1 MNEII
6 DFFHDYQTI
15 ITVVVIAVVAI
26 IFDRLLRLSMNKFF
40 GNSSRI
46 LRANFTKY
54 ILLKNAVSFIIFM
67 VATGLIV
74 YNIPAL
80 RKISLTLFAGAG
92 IFAAIIG
99 FASQQAFSNIIS
111 GIFIVIF
118 KPFRVG
124 DVIDVGPQGSGIV
137 EDITLRHTVIRS
149 WQNRRIIIPNSIISS
164 ETIVNSSIQEELTCE
179 HAEIGISYDS
189 DIEVACSAIEK
200 LVAELPK
207 YIDARTEEE
216 KKEGNP
222 LVKTRV
228 VRYDDSAIIIRAYL
242 WASDAVSAFIL
253 KTEYYRHI
261 KKRFDE
267 VGVEIPFPHR
277 TIVMKEQKA
286 DEKK

>member
-1 MNEII
+1 MNEVIN
-6 DFFHDYQTI
+6 FLHQYQTV
-15 ITVVVIAVVAI
+15 ITVIVIAVVAI
-26 IFDRLLRLSMNKFF
+26 LFDRLLRLSMNKFF
-40 GNSSRI
+40 GDSSRA
-46 LRANFTKY
+46 LRADFTKY

-74 YNIPAL
+74 YNVPSL

-124 DVIDVGPQGSGIV
+124 DVVNIGPDRSGII

-149 WQNRRIIIPNSIISS
+149 WQNRRIIIPNSIISA
-164 ETIVNSSIQEELTCE
+164 ETIVNSSILEELTCE
-179 HAEIGISYDS
+179 HAEIGISYYS
-189 DIEVACSAIEK
+189 DIETACSTIEK
-200 LVAELPK
+200 LVAELPN
-207 YIDARTEEE
+207 YIDARTDEE
-216 KKEGNP
+216 KKEGDP
-222 LVKTRV
+222 LVRTRV
-228 VRYDDSAIIIRAYL
+228 IRYDDSAIIIRAYL
-242 WASDAVSAFIL
+242 WANDPVAAFIL
-253 KTEYYRHI
+253 KTEYYRAI

-277 TIVMKEQKA
+277 TIVMKEPKA